1 LKTSPSWGEVPFLCP
16 KILTAQGLRLLQN
29 AQVNKNGFML
39 FKLYPINIISI
50 YVAGGLIMKPEMTLS
65 GKTPLANGTSS
76 YCPGRKDLS
85 PTPLIT
91 SEDQI
96 VRLERQGE
104 YISIGEE
111 QLIKAIDRAIKAL
124 EGPHT
129 VFEVS
134 VHQQTKSIMVKVLDR
149 DSGEL
154 IREIPP
160 EKTLDLV
167 AKMMEI
173 AGILIDE
180 RV

>member
-1 LKTSPSWGEVPFLCP
+1 
-16 KILTAQGLRLLQN
+16 
-29 AQVNKNGFML
+29 
-39 FKLYPINIISI
+39 
-50 YVAGGLIMKPEMTLS
+50 MKPEITLS
-65 GKTPLANGTSS
+65 GRTPLANGTSS
-76 YCPGRKDLS
+76 YSPGRKDYKDLS
-85 PTPLIT
+85 HTPLIT
-91 SEDQI
+91 SENQV

-104 YISIGEE
+104 YISVGEE

-134 VHQQTKSIMVKVLDR
+134 VHEQTNSIMVKVLDR
-149 DSGEL
+149 DSGQL

-180 RV
+180 RI